1 MLKHISLKVKLL
13 ISFLI
18 VACVVLTVGWVGY
31 TSINKMTEK
40 TTTIVETVPLIDA
53 AMEMKFALA
62 RGMQVVMEMVTSTSK
77 VELNNALSDH
87 KAMRDQFD
95 KFAEAIINGAKTS
108 EGVIVATTDERLR
121 EIVKQ
126 ADDLHNKEFNSRAL
140 RIHELML
147 EVLNIQDQQKQLVAG
162 SDVFVKNRQKIEGLA
177 KVIHNLDFEADQSAE
192 TVLEILGE
200 IEIRSRANIAA
211 AVKASDDV
219 AEVSQSTAVTGIVV
233 GFTLALVIGFF
244 LNYTI
249 SRPITR
255 ITNAAKAIANG
266 DLNQKL
272 DITSSDEIGVL
283 ANAMN
288 EMINTIKQQIGYL
301 ENIPTPVMVIDKKYN
316 VQYINKAASKFVNK
330 SKEQCTNA
338 KCYDLFKTKH
348 CQTSECR
355 LAQAMAQNDVVSGET
370 VSCANN
376 GETPIFYTGA
386 PVKDKHGEIIGG
398 LEFVADMTDNK
409 KLMDSIQEQRR
420 YQAQSVSQILNEMN
434 KFAAGDLTVH
444 LPVKK
449 DDDIGNLF
457 DGFNKAVGNISKMIR
472 QVLEIAQSVSA
483 ATYQI
488 RGSADELAT
497 ATQEQSSQS
506 SDVAAA
512 VEEMARTIVENARVA
527 TQTANTA
534 NESGKYAKDG
544 GEVVQHTVGKIKEI
558 ASVVKDSA
566 STVQRLGESSTRI
579 GEIVSV
585 IDDIADQTNL
595 LALNAAIEAARAGDQ
610 GRGFA
615 VVADEVRRLAERTSE
630 ATQKIANMIR
640 EVQGETHQA
649 VDAMKRGEKE
659 VNEGMELADR
669 AGEAL
674 NTIVTKS
681 DEVVALINQMA
692 AATEEQSTTS
702 EEISRNVDAISAV
715 SAESAVGVTQIA
727 RTTENLNQL
736 TGKLNEMIQR
746 FKLGNDNGFRETEFH
761 KQVHDDE
768 FVG

>member
-1 MLKHISLKVKLL
+1 
-13 ISFLI
+13 
-18 VACVVLTVGWVGY
+18 
-31 TSINKMTEK
+31 
-40 TTTIVETVPLIDA
+40 
-53 AMEMKFALA
+53 
-62 RGMQVVMEMVTSTSK
+62 
-77 VELNNALSDH
+77 
-87 KAMRDQFD
+87 
-95 KFAEAIINGAKTS
+95 
-108 EGVIVATTDERLR
+108 
-121 EIVKQ
+121 
-126 ADDLHNKEFNSRAL
+126 
-140 RIHELML
+140 
-147 EVLNIQDQQKQLVAG
+147 
-162 SDVFVKNRQKIEGLA
+162 
-177 KVIHNLDFEADQSAE
+177 
-192 TVLEILGE
+192 
-200 IEIRSRANIAA
+200 RSRANIAA

-266 DLNQKL
+266 DLNQEL
-272 DITSSDEIGVL
+272 DVTSSDEIGVL

-348 CQTSECR
+348 CNTDECR
-355 LAQAMAQNDVVSGET
+355 LKQAMENNDVRMGET

-376 GETPIFYTGA
+376 GETPIMYTGA
-386 PVKDKHGEIIGG
+386 PVRDKHNEIVGAI
-398 LEFVADMTDNK
+398 EIVADITENK
-409 KLMDSIQEQRR
+409 ELLGKIKEQQE
-420 YQAQSVSQILNEMN
+420 YQSNSVSQILHEMN

-472 QVLEIAQSVSA
+472 QVVEIAQSVSA

-544 GEVVQHTVGKIKEI
+544 GVVVEKTVSKIKEI
-558 ASVVKDSA
+558 AFVVKESVK
-566 STVQRLGESSTRI
+566 TVQQLGDSSTKI

-630 ATQKIANMIR
+630 ATRKIADMIQTVQR
-640 EVQGETHQA
+640 ETEETVQ
-649 VDAMKRGEKE
+649 AMKRGDKE
-659 VNEGMELADR
+659 VSEGMELADR

-681 DEVVALINQMA
+681 DEVVSLINQMA

-746 FKLGNDNGFRETEFH
+746 FKLGNDTGFSENEFH
-761 KQVHDDE
+761 NHVHDDE